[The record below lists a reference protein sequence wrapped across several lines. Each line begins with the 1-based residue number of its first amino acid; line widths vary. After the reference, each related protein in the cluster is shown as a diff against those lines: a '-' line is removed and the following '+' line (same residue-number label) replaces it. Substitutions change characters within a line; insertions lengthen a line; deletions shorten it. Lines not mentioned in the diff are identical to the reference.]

1 MCPTRANVGS
11 ADRRMVIAI
20 VALVVAW
27 GALMV
32 FRTPIR
38 VHWWARQLARTS
50 DPAVR
55 LGCANM
61 LAAHADLA
69 VGPAGKLLDHA
80 DPDVRLLVVGIL
92 NRAKT
97 RRAEPYLLTAMGD
110 RDRDVRQS
118 AALGLARW
126 RGNEALP
133 ALELMLEDGDH
144 QVVCTAIVAL
154 QRVGSPRAR
163 QLVADK
169 LASGEPLP
177 VLVQAVESVSLMRA
191 TQAIPA
197 LIDLLG
203 DERAVT
209 TAPAGRRAVLKF
221 LRRNPQK
228 LAHLNLPTTTMS
240 VQEYLTVAD
249 EAARALRAITDQ
261 SFGFSSKSPP
271 AHRRAAIRAWRQWL
285 SGGQIM

>member
-1 MCPTRANVGS
+1 MCPTRENVGS
-11 ADRRMVIAI
+11 ANRRMVIAI
-20 VALVVAW
+20 VALIVAW
-27 GALMV
+27 GALMA

-50 DPAVR
+50 DPDVR
-55 LGCANM
+55 LHCANM

-69 VGPAGKLLDHA
+69 VRPAGKLLDHA
-80 DPDVRLLVVGIL
+80 DPNVRLLVVGIL
-92 NRAKT
+92 NRART
-97 RRAEPYLLTAMGD
+97 PRAEPYLLTAMHD
-110 RDRDVRQS
+110 RHVDVRQA

-144 QVVCTAIVAL
+144 HVVCTAIVAL

-163 QLVADK
+163 QLVIAK
-169 LASGEPLP
+169 LAGGEPLP

-197 LIDLLG
+197 LIDLL
-203 DERAVT
+203 DDQRPVT

-221 LRRNPQK
+221 LRHHPQK

-240 VQEYLTVAD
+240 VEEYLTVAD
-249 EAARALRAITDQ
+249 EAARALRTITDQ

-271 AHRRAAIRAWRQWL
+271 ARQRTAIRAWRQWL
-285 SGGQIM
+285 TGRQIM

>member
-1 MCPTRANVGS
+1 
-11 ADRRMVIAI
+11 MVIAI

-27 GALMV
+27 GAVMA
-32 FRTPIR
+32 FRTHIR

-50 DPAVR
+50 DPVVR

-69 VGPAGKLLDHA
+69 VGPVGNLLDH
-80 DPDVRLLVVGIL
+80 DDSEVRLLVVGIL
-92 NRAKT
+92 NRAQT
-97 RRAEPYLLTAMGD
+97 PRAEPYLLTAM
-110 RDRDVRQS
+110 RDRDGDVRQA

-133 ALELMLEDGDH
+133 ALERMLDDDDH

-163 QLVADK
+163 QLVVGK
-169 LASGEPLP
+169 LAGGEPLG

-191 TQAIPA
+191 AEAVPA
-197 LIDLLG
+197 LINLLD

-221 LRRNPQK
+221 LRGNPQK
-228 LAHLNLPTTTMS
+228 LAHLNLPTTMKS
-240 VQEYLTVAD
+240 VEEDLTVAD

-271 AHRRAAIRAWRQWL
+271 ARRRTAIRAWRQWFFDR
-285 SGGQIM
+285 QIM